1 MAVTKVPHIMASRDA
16 RDNGPM
22 VRRPLTALVAPEV
35 ISSLG
40 TLLSVVAL
48 PC

>member
-1 MAVTKVPHIMASRDA
+1 MASRGA

-22 VRRPLTALVAPEV
+22 VRRPLTALVAAEV

-40 TLLSVVAL
+40 R
-48 PC
+48 